1 MHPKVTR
8 TSHAATCPHSSRNG
22 TICLHCPGQ
31 KEDCEHWLAKCIT
44 TRSARQRFHQN
55 TGIEFTKAN
64 YLPII
69 ALDAKHLKIDATTL
83 STALFRMLNAA
94 SKQRTEYDRDATN
107 HTTSTNTASVTHS
120 LGSST
125 GSCIQRRSMVI
136 AYPHRASTRAPT

>member
-1 MHPKVTR
+1 MCR
-8 TSHAATCPHSSRNG
+8 
-22 TICLHCPGQ
+22 HCPGQ
-31 KEDCEHWLAKCIT
+31 KEDCEHWLAECIT
-44 TRSARQRFHQN
+44 TRSARQRFRQD

-69 ALDAKHLKIDATTL
+69 ALDAKYLKIDATTL

-94 SKQRTEYDRDATN
+94 AKQRSEYARN
-107 HTTSTNTASVTHS
+107 TNTASVTHS

-136 AYPHRASTRAPT
+136 AYPHRASTHAPT